1 MKFAIELKIE
11 ENSGQEKSQ
20 IAESILRSLP
30 QWFGI
35 EESILK

>member
-20 IAESILRSLP
+20 IAESILRSSSK
-30 QWFGI
+30 
-35 EESILK
+35 E